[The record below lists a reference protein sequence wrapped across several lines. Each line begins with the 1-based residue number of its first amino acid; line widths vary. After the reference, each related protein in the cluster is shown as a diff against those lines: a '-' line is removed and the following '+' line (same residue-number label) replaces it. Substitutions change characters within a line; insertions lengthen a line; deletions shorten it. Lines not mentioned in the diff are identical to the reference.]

1 MLFFI
6 TPNTNSSILEAQ
18 FKMARVLSPQR
29 KYNLKFSKIY
39 AIIYI
44 ENERKERKGK
54 IYGLL
59 HKL

>member
-44 ENERKERKGK
+44 EDERKERKGK
-54 IYGLL
+54 I
-59 HKL
+59 